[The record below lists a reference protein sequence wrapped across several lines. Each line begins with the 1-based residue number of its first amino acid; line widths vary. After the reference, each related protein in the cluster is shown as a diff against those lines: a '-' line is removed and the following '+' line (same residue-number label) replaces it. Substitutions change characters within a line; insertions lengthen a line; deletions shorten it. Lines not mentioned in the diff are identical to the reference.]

1 MILLN
6 QRPCHWS
13 CCGLINILSTR
24 HFHDVDPA
32 ALTWLWQDIHKLFLV
47 SYILK
52 STILG
57 VIIVIKFML
66 ICSKNVYTPPLLLL
80 LLSAMTPR
88 MNSSII
94 SCYHPTPQSGWSCA
108 QCHWNTLY
116 QLRSNHPDTLYW
128 PADTIMW
135 RILALLA
142 VTALVSGMMIWWV
155 VFFS

>member
-1 MILLN
+1 MLFYFLEKLSKIDRFSLWPDLAFMNATKPIL
-6 QRPCHWS
+6 
-13 CCGLINILSTR
+13 
-24 HFHDVDPA
+24 F
-32 ALTWLWQDIHKLFLV
+32 
-47 SYILK
+47 ILK
-52 STILG
+52 STIMG
-57 VIIVIKFML
+57 VMIVIKFML
-66 ICSKNVYTPPLLLL
+66 ICSKNFYTPPLLLL

-88 MNSSII
+88 MNSSIT

-128 PADTIMW
+128 PADIIMW